1 MLGVKWK
8 RVCLPL
14 KTNPQKFELVVNLEI
29 AKVLVLEIP
38 ESIVPRS
45 DEVICCWRE
54 GSSWG
59 ERLFLEREGRVVD
72 INALRSRAPFPAPH
86 SQAITPQPRTP
97 HPRWSRRLS
106 LATTSSESL
115 RSCACAPAW
124 VRRAEPAS
132 ESGCYVTVTGPTDWP
147 PAPGGCLKLP
157 MLPSKIP

>member
-1 MLGVKWK
+1 MSLTLNCNSPPIHRQYSAGVLGVKWK

-45 DEVICCWRE
+45 DEVICSWRE

-97 HPRWSRRLS
+97 EHRNH
-106 LATTSSESL
+106 
-115 RSCACAPAW
+115 
-124 VRRAEPAS
+124 
-132 ESGCYVTVTGPTDWP
+132 
-147 PAPGGCLKLP
+147 
-157 MLPSKIP
+157 